1 MKAVIEISDALLA
14 GAKRHAAARGAT
26 LSAFV
31 EQAIAAALIDGNAA
45 APSPQHSVRAEDVL
59 KRMQAT
65 RWEGPSATALMDET
79 RSDV

>member
-1 MKAVIEISDALLA
+1 MKAAIEISDALLA
-14 GAKRHAAARGAT
+14 GAERHAAARGTT

-31 EQAIAAALIDGNAA
+31 EQAIAAALNDGDAA
-45 APSPQHSVRAEDVL
+45 APPQESTRADDVL

-65 RWEGPSATALMDET
+65 RWEGPSANELMDET